1 MGNELDEDHS
11 KRTVWTVADDKLLAA
26 AYTIMSE
33 GSIVGNA
40 QKSESFW
47 KRVVAYFNTNRAK
60 GAKKRTAEKAKSHW
74 ASLKKIV
81 NRYNGIYN
89 KWYNNQPSGWSDEDL
104 MVRAHEEY
112 KNRWATK
119 KARTSESSGAHTN
132 SSNPNTTV
140 DIDDREIRSRPMG
153 QKAAKRKGKE
163 RGLGLLTLS
172 SVLPTF
178 HPLECNIDSTLCS
191 PSKLQLALFYF
202 SLYLVAVAQAG
213 QKPCLQAFGAD
224 QFDDNDPEECNLKS
238 SFFNWWTFCLIAGS
252 TIATIC
258 LNYVQDNVS
267 WVVGFGVSCVFM
279 ALGLLIFLLGTGTYR
294 FYNVGHG
301 KNPVSGASKALFTL
315 FKKWQVGSEQE
326 ESRQA
331 LLSKAPDLAN
341 EEDSTANNVDRE
353 EAKGLFRL
361 FPIWA
366 SCLIYAVVL
375 SQASTFFTK
384 QGSTMDRR
392 LGSKFQVPSASLQ
405 CFIGISAIAF
415 IPVYDRLLVPLAR
428 RFTGEPSGI
437 TMLQRIGTGVALSV
451 VVMLVAAFVE
461 MKRLRTCREMGL
473 VDLPDEVIPMSMWWL
488 MPQNVLCGIANVFAV
503 VGLQEFFYDQVPEA
517 FRSLGLAFCLSIFG
531 VGNFISGFIVSAI
544 NLITSSQGGS
554 WFPDNLNRAHLD
566 YFYLLLAGLSAVELL
581 IFLCSAQFY
590 VYKTKGNPAM

>member
-1 MGNELDEDHS
+1 MNDSESAAPPDPRHRSGSSPVYGAVDHRGRPVARRS
-11 KRTVWTVADDKLLAA
+11 SGQWTSAFFIIGMETAERSAYYGVSSNLINYLSGPLREKTAVAA
-26 AYTIMSE
+26 AAVNTWAGVTS
-33 GSIVGNA
+33 A
-40 QKSESFW
+40 LP
-47 KRVVAYFNTNRAK
+47 VVAAFLADAYLGRYWTIVV
-60 GAKKRTAEKAKSHW
+60 
-74 ASLKKIV
+74 ASILYV
-81 NRYNGIYN
+81 
-89 KWYNNQPSGWSDEDL
+89 L
-104 MVRAHEEY
+104 
-112 KNRWATK
+112 
-119 KARTSESSGAHTN
+119 
-132 SSNPNTTV
+132 
-140 DIDDREIRSRPMG
+140 
-153 QKAAKRKGKE
+153 
-163 RGLGLLTLS
+163 GLGLLTLS

-267 WVVGFGVSCVFM
+267 WVVGFGVSWVFM

-341 EEDSTANNVDRE
+341 EADSTANNVDGE

-488 MPQNVLCGIANVFAV
+488 MPQNVLCGIANVFTV